1 MLFKVNK
8 TLLSNLNNIKTI
20 LITILLSV
28 DRDFYTY
35 NITFVMTCKIKD
47 HNAICNM
54 GNINFFTN
62 SIVIS
67 SQYVLFKKGVIFF
80 FNWVRNLIR
89 NMIRFSWVFSTR
101 GSSIPYMNYIT
112 LGMLTCPSLR
122 IALKNLGGNCLHT
135 LVEVN
140 IT

>member
-1 MLFKVNK
+1 MNK
-8 TLLSNLNNIKTI
+8 IKTI

-35 NITFVMTCKIKD
+35 NIAYVMTCKIKD
-47 HNAICNM
+47 HNTICSM
-54 GNINFFTN
+54 GNISFFTN
-62 SIVIS
+62 SIVILN
-67 SQYVLFKKGVIFF
+67 QYVIKKGNNFF
-80 FNWVRNLIR
+80 KNWVINPII
-89 NMIRFSWVFSTR
+89 NMIGFSWVFSIW
-101 GSSIPYMNYIT
+101 GSSFSYMNTIT

-122 IALKNLGGNCLHT
+122 IALKNMGGNYLHT